1 MNNMK
6 KGKLFLIPSPLGEID
21 FSMIFPVYNSNII
34 QDIDHFIVEELRTG
48 RRFIKKLG
56 MKKPIEQLE
65 FYLLNEHSKPK
76 ECEGL
81 LKPCLEG
88 KDVGLLSEAGT
99 PCVADPGNIV
109 VAQAH
114 RLGIEIVPLVG
125 PNSILMALMGS
136 GFNGQNFAFN
146 GYLCRDRKDREKE
159 LKFFESILRK
169 SGQTQI
175 FIETPYRNNH
185 FFQSML
191 EVCDENTKICLA
203 TNIATTEQSI
213 RTKTIAQWKKEQVD
227 IHKQPTVFL
236 LGN

>member
-1 MNNMK
+1 MK

-21 FSMIFPVYNSNII
+21 FSMIFPVYNSIVI

-65 FYLLNEHSKPK
+65 FYLLNEHTKPK

-88 KDVGLLSEAGT
+88 KDVALLSEAGT
-99 PCVADPGNIV
+99 PCVADPGNVV

-114 RLGIEIVPLVG
+114 RLGIETVPLVG
-125 PNSILMALMGS
+125 PNSILMGLMGS

-203 TNIATTEQSI
+203 TNVATPEQSI
-213 RTKTIAQWKKEQVD
+213 RTKTIAQWREETVD

>member
-1 MNNMK
+1 MK

-21 FSMIFPVYNSNII
+21 FSMIFPVYNSNVI

-65 FYLLNEHSKPK
+65 FYLLNEHTKPK

-81 LKPCLEG
+81 LKLCLEG
-88 KDVGLLSEAGT
+88 KDVALLSEAGT
-99 PCVADPGNIV
+99 PCVADPGNVV

-114 RLGIEIVPLVG
+114 RLGIETVPLVG

-203 TNIATTEQSI
+203 TNVATPEQSI

>member
-1 MNNMK
+1 MK

-21 FSMIFPVYNSNII
+21 FSMIFPVYNSNVI

-65 FYLLNEHSKPK
+65 FYLLNEHTKPK

-88 KDVGLLSEAGT
+88 KDVALLSEAGT
-99 PCVADPGNIV
+99 PCVADPGNVV

-114 RLGIEIVPLVG
+114 RLGIETVPLVG
-125 PNSILMALMGS
+125 PNSILMGLMGS

-203 TNIATTEQSI
+203 TNVATPEQSI
-213 RTKTIAQWKKEQVD
+213 RTKTIAQWKEETVD

>member
-1 MNNMK
+1 MK

-21 FSMIFPVYNSNII
+21 FSMIFPVYNSNVI

-56 MKKPIEQLE
+56 MKKPIEQLG

-76 ECEGL
+76 ECEEL

-88 KDVGLLSEAGT
+88 KDVALLSEAGT
-99 PCVADPGNIV
+99 PCVADPGNVV

-114 RLGIEIVPLVG
+114 RLGIETVPLVG

-203 TNIATTEQSI
+203 TNVATSEQSI
-213 RTKTIAQWKKEQVD
+213 RTKTIAQWKKIEVD

>member
-1 MNNMK
+1 MT
-6 KGKLFLIPSPLGEID
+6 KGKLFLIPAPLGEID
-21 FSMIFPVYNSNII
+21 FSVIFPNFNAQII
-34 QDIDHFIVEELRTG
+34 QDIDYFIVEELRTG

-56 MKKPIEQLE
+56 MKKPIESLDIQ
-65 FYLLNEHSKPK
+65 LLNEHSKPK
-76 ECEGL
+76 DCDHYL
-81 LKPCLEG
+81 QPCLKG
-88 KDVGLLSEAGT
+88 HHVGLLSEAGT
-99 PCVADPGNIV
+99 PCVADPGNII
-109 VAQAH
+109 VAYAH
-114 RLGIEIVPLVG
+114 KLGIEIVPLIG
-125 PNSILMALMGS
+125 PNSILLALMGS

-159 LKFFESILRK
+159 LRFYESILMK

-191 EVCDENTKICLA
+191 AVCKPHLKVCLA
-203 TNIATTEQSI
+203 TNLASDQQSI
-213 RTKTIAQWKKEQVD
+213 RTKTIEDWKKETVD

>member
-1 MNNMK
+1 MK

-21 FSMIFPVYNSNII
+21 FSMIFPVYNSNVI

-65 FYLLNEHSKPK
+65 FYLLNEHTKPK

-88 KDVGLLSEAGT
+88 KDVALLSEAGT
-99 PCVADPGNIV
+99 PCVADPGNVV

-114 RLGIEIVPLVG
+114 RLGIETVPLVG

-203 TNIATTEQSI
+203 TNVATPEQSI

>member
-1 MNNMK
+1 MK

-21 FSMIFPVYNSNII
+21 FNMIFPVYNAEVI

-56 MKKPIEQLE
+56 MKKPIDQLE

-76 ECEGL
+76 ECENL

-88 KDVGLLSEAGT
+88 KNIALLSEAGT

-114 RLGIEIVPLVG
+114 RLGIEIVPLIG
-125 PNSILMALMGS
+125 PNSILLGLMGS

-191 EVCDENTKICLA
+191 EVCDDDSKICLA
-203 TNIATTEQSI
+203 TNLATPEQSI
-213 RTKTIAQWKKEQVD
+213 RTKTIAQWRKEDVD
-227 IHKQPTVFL
+227 IHKQPTIFL

>member
-1 MNNMK
+1 MK

-21 FSMIFPVYNSNII
+21 FSMIFPVYNSIVI

-65 FYLLNEHSKPK
+65 FYLLNEHTKPK

-81 LKPCLEG
+81 LKPCFEG
-88 KDVGLLSEAGT
+88 KDVALLSEAGT
-99 PCVADPGNIV
+99 PCVADPGNVV

-114 RLGIEIVPLVG
+114 RLGIETVPLVG

-203 TNIATTEQSI
+203 TNVATPEQSI

>member
-1 MNNMK
+1 MK

-21 FSMIFPVYNSNII
+21 FSMIFPVYNSNVI

-65 FYLLNEHSKPK
+65 FYLLNEHTKPK

-81 LKPCLEG
+81 LKPCMEG
-88 KDVGLLSEAGT
+88 KDVALLSEAGT
-99 PCVADPGNIV
+99 PCVADPGNVV

-114 RLGIEIVPLVG
+114 RLGIETVPLVG
-125 PNSILMALMGS
+125 PNSILMGLMGS

-203 TNIATTEQSI
+203 TNVATPEQSI
-213 RTKTIAQWKKEQVD
+213 RTKTIAQWKEETVD

>member
-1 MNNMK
+1 MT
-6 KGKLFLIPSPLGEID
+6 KGKLFLIPAPLGEID
-21 FSMIFPVYNSNII
+21 FSMIFPDFNSKII
-34 QDIDHFIVEELRTG
+34 QDIDYFIVEELRTG

-56 MKKPIEQLE
+56 MKKPIESLDIQ
-65 FYLLNEHSKPK
+65 LLNEHSKPK
-76 ECEGL
+76 DCDNYL
-81 LKPCLEG
+81 QPCLKG
-88 KDVGLLSEAGT
+88 HHVGLLSEAGT
-99 PCVADPGNIV
+99 PCVADPGNII
-109 VAQAH
+109 VAHAH
-114 RLGIEIVPLVG
+114 KIGIEIVPLIG
-125 PNSILMALMGS
+125 PNSILLALMGS

-159 LKFFESILRK
+159 LRFFESILMK

-191 EVCDENTKICLA
+191 AVCKPHLKVCLA
-203 TNIATTEQSI
+203 TNLASDQQSI
-213 RTKTIAQWKKEQVD
+213 RTKTIEAWQKETVD